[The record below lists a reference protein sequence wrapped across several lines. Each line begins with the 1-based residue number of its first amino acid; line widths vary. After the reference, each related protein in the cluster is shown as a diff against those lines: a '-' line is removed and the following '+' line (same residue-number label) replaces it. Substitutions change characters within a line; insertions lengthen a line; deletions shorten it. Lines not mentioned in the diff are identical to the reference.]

1 MGQEMGGELVKRG
14 WETGNRRETFTHSS
28 FDIHTHHI
36 PYTAHT
42 SDAPLDTEIEN
53 EQSTR

>member
-28 FDIHTHHI
+28 FDIHTHHL